1 MSFSKSQVGIVIP
14 AYNEAKAIGKVLED
28 LKSNHYEN
36 ILVVDDGSKDDTYE
50 VVKQTGAR
58 IIRHSLNRGLGGAL
72 GTGIQAAVLSKWPI
86 IVTFDADGQH
96 DVKDIYKVALPISE
110 GKADCVIGSRMKSK
124 KGMPW
129 YRVLMNNF
137 GNLVTY
143 LLFGMWVSDS
153 QSGLRGFSLDA
164 ASKIRIK
171 TNRMEVSSEII
182 REIRRRGLKL
192 KEVPIKAIYTDYSL
206 SKGQSLFTGIQ
217 TFFKLLLHRLMH

>member
-14 AYNEAKAIGKVLED
+14 AYNEGKVVGKVLED
-28 LKSNHYEN
+28 LKANHYEN

-50 VVKQTGAR
+50 VVCKAGVKV
-58 IIRHSLNRGLGGAL
+58 IRHSLNRGLGGAL
-72 GTGIQAAVLSKWPI
+72 GTGLQAAVLSEWPI

-96 DVKDIYKVALPISE
+96 DVKDVYKVALPISE
-110 GKADCVIGSRMKSK
+110 GKAEVVIGSRMLEG

-129 YRVLMNNF
+129 YRVLFNKM
-137 GNLVTY
+137 GNLATY

-164 ASKIRIK
+164 ARKIKIK
-171 TNRMEVSSEII
+171 SNRMEVSSEII
-182 REIRRRGLKL
+182 REIKRKCLKL

-206 SKGQSLFTGIQ
+206 SKGQSLLTGIR